1 VSYRDFSDY
10 EARSIFH
17 TEVRA
22 PFSEPALRVLGHLNS
37 ARRYLIRRYT
47 DLQQVSR
54 VSFILTTSVGTHCR
68 DAVVDSV
75 LAQTYRNIELLVCG
89 ETATR
94 DPRLR
99 QVQVLDGASRAGAR
113 NACLREATGDYV
125 TWLDGTSTLDPEFVR
140 VMLGTLK
147 EQANTNAV
155 YCAQRKEDSGGRLLA
170 LRYTCFNRALL
181 ENHPYLD
188 LNCVLH
194 ARGLIDWGAP
204 FDEHVD
210 EQQNDWLFLLKLTE
224 GSAMRVVPC
233 ALVTNPAADAV
244 TGDGCDS
251 LTDGGVLGE
260 RPCAGQGA
268 AVDAWLAVEPLIDRL
283 SDVAVPGLERM
294 FALRRRQQATQVR
307 PVSIVIPSYECAEH
321 LRLCIAAVRAFTDA
335 SYELIVVDNA
345 SSAPVGKVLDRLASE
360 DGVRVIRNARNA
372 GFTHAVNQGIA
383 DSAPRNDVVLLNN
396 DAVVTPGWL
405 AALQSA
411 LEQVPTA
418 GAIVPRQ
425 VLLAGTDTV
434 AVHQPA
440 CDLRREMD
448 VNLSAHHDNILDP
461 ALVPSTGLVELSF
474 APFFC
479 VYLERSVIDA
489 LGPLDEDG
497 APHYR
502 SDRLYCEALRRLL
515 GRKVVYTPHAKVY
528 HFLQRATQALAA
540 RSPPEYDAL
549 FVRNV
554 RP

>member
-37 ARRYLIRRYT
+37 ARRYLIRRHAG
-47 DLQQVSR
+47 LQQVLR
-54 VSFILTTSVGTHCR
+54 VSFILTTSAGNHRR
-68 DAVVDSV
+68 DAVVESV

-89 ETATR
+89 ETDAR

-99 QVQVLDGASRAGAR
+99 YVQVPDGAGRAGTR

-125 TWLDGTSTLDPEFVR
+125 VWLDGSSILDPEFVR
-140 VMLGTLK
+140 IMLGTLK
-147 EQANTNAV
+147 EQADTNAV
-155 YCAQRKEDSGGRLLA
+155 YCALRCEDSDGFSVA
-170 LRYTCFNRALL
+170 VRYASFNRALL
-181 ENHPYLD
+181 ENRPYLD

-194 ARGLIDWGAP
+194 ARELIDWGTP
-204 FDEHVD
+204 FDESVD
-210 EQQNDWLFLLKLTE
+210 EQQDDWLFLLKLTE
-224 GSAMRVVPC
+224 SGAMRAVPC
-233 ALVTNPAADAV
+233 VLVTSPAAEDV
-244 TGDGCDS
+244 TGDGPDA
-251 LTDGGVLGE
+251 LTDGGIPGE
-260 RPCAGQGA
+260 LPSAGQGT
-268 AVDAWLAVEPLIDRL
+268 AVDAWLAAEPLISHLADI
-283 SDVAVPGLERM
+283 AVPGLERM
-294 FALRRRQQATQVR
+294 FALKRRPQTTRVR
-307 PVSIVIPSYECAEH
+307 SVSIVIPSYECGEH
-321 LRLCIAAVRAFTDA
+321 LRLCVAAVRAFTDA
-335 SYELIVVDNA
+335 PYELIVVDNA
-345 SSAPVGKVLDRLASE
+345 SSAPVEKILDRLESE
-360 DGVRVIRNARNA
+360 GVRVIRNARNA
-372 GFTHAVNQGIA
+372 GFTHAVNQGIGA
-383 DSAPRNDVVLLNN
+383 SVPRNDVVLLNN
-396 DAVVTPGWL
+396 DAVVTPGWIV
-405 AALQSA
+405 ALQSA

-440 CDLRREMD
+440 CDPRREMD

-461 ALVPSTGLVELSF
+461 GLVSSTGLVELSF

>member
-37 ARRYLIRRYT
+37 ARRYLIRRFA

-54 VSFILTTSVGTHCR
+54 ISFILTTSADTHRR
-68 DAVVDSV
+68 DAVVESV

-89 ETATR
+89 EVAAS

-99 QVQVLDGASRAGAR
+99 HVPVLDGASRADAR

-140 VMLGTLK
+140 VMLGTMK
-147 EQANTNAV
+147 AQADTNAV
-155 YCAQRKEDSGGRLLA
+155 YCAQRKEDADGRLLA
-170 LRYTCFNRALL
+170 LRYACFNRALL
-181 ENHPYLD
+181 ENRPWLD

-194 ARGLIDWGAP
+194 ARNLIDWVVP
-204 FDEHVD
+204 FDESVD
-210 EQQNDWLFLLKLTE
+210 EQQDDWLFLLKLTE
-224 GSAMRVVPC
+224 GSAMRAVPC
-233 ALVTNPAADAV
+233 GLVTSPAAEAA
-244 TGDGCDS
+244 TGDGRDA
-251 LTDGGVLGE
+251 LTDGGVQGE
-260 RPCAGQGA
+260 LPCAGQGA
-268 AVDAWLAVEPLIDRL
+268 AVDAWLAEEPLIDRL
-283 SDVAVPGLERM
+283 PDIAVPGLERM
-294 FALRRRQQATQVR
+294 FALRRYQQATQVR
-307 PVSIVIPSYECAEH
+307 PVSIVIPSYECPEH
-321 LRLCIAAVRAFTDA
+321 LGLCVAAVRAFTDGPF
-335 SYELIVVDNA
+335 ELIVVDNA
-345 SSAPVGKVLDRLASE
+345 SSPPVGKILDRLESE
-360 DGVRVIRNARNA
+360 GVRVIRNARNA

-383 DSAPRNDVVLLNN
+383 GSAPRNDVVLLNN
-396 DAVVTPGWL
+396 DAVVTPGWI

-411 LEQVPTA
+411 LQQVPTA
-418 GAIVPRQ
+418 GAVVPRQ

-440 CDLRREMD
+440 CDPRREMD

-461 ALVPSTGLVELSF
+461 GLVPSAGLVELRF

-502 SDRLYCEALRRLL
+502 SDRLYCEAIRRLL